1 MSINALTGFAER
13 LAGLSG
19 WQRMVVAALLGAL
32 SAAAFPPLPGVLL
45 LIPAFTGLV
54 WLIGNEAGP
63 PRLWGLAIGWAFG
76 FGQFAAGLYWIGVAF
91 LVDAET
97 FGWMAPFAVA
107 GLAAGL
113 ALFTV
118 LSVLPLTTTRLAGAG
133 RILVFAAWWTVI
145 EWVRSW
151 ILTGFPW
158 NLIGSAWAFSD
169 SVLQAASVVGA
180 YGLSLLTVAVAALPA
195 SLTDFRASRRV
206 GALAV
211 VASFALLGLVTLGGA
226 VRLMGADEGVE
237 PGVRL
242 RLVQPAIQQSMKWD
256 PGLLQQHVFEQLGL
270 SRAPAL
276 PGQPLPTHVIWAET
290 AVPFDLGLSPELRE
304 VLGGIVPAEG
314 VIIVGAPRGEP
325 QPDGR
330 RRVWNSLLALDRQG
344 TIVGTYDKAQLVP
357 FGEYLPFRFVLDLIP
372 LFRQRADFSAG
383 TGRATLRLPGLP
395 PTSPL
400 ICYEVIFPTEVVDR
414 GAGARWMI
422 NLTNDAWFGATSGPY
437 QHFVAARLRAVEEG
451 LPVVRVANTGVSGV
465 IDAYGQ
471 VRAELGLGERGFL
484 DADLPR
490 APDGATLYARW
501 GNLIVLLLVFVTA
514 LAGLRLGR
522 R

>member
-1 MSINALTGFAER
+1 MSLSALTRLAER
-13 LAGLSG
+13 LTGLPG
-19 WQRMVVAALLGAL
+19 WQRMVVAAVLGAL
-32 SAAAFPPLPGVLL
+32 SAAAFPPLPGVIL

-54 WLIGNEAGP
+54 WLVGNETRP
-63 PRLWGLAIGWAFG
+63 PRFWGLAIGWAFG
-76 FGQFAAGLYWIGVAF
+76 FGQFAAGLYWIGIAF
-91 LVDAET
+91 LVDAEI

-118 LSVLPLTTTRLAGAG
+118 LSVLPLTSPRLSGAG

-158 NLIGSAWAFSD
+158 NMIGSAWAFSD
-169 SVLQAASVVGA
+169 SVLQAASVIGT
-180 YGLSLLTVAVAALPA
+180 YGLSLITVAVAALPA
-195 SLTDFRASRRV
+195 SLADPRARRRTS
-206 GALAV
+206 ALAV
-211 VASFALLGLVTLGGA
+211 VASFALLGLITVGGA
-226 VRLMGADEGVE
+226 FRLMAADEGVE
-237 PGVRL
+237 PGIRL

-256 PGLLQQHVFEQLGL
+256 PGLLQQHVFEQLEL

-276 PGQPLPTHVIWAET
+276 PGQPAPTHVIWAET
-290 AVPFDLGLSPELRE
+290 AVPFDLGVSPELRE
-304 VLGGIVPAEG
+304 ILGGAAPPEG
-314 VIIVGAPRGEP
+314 LIIVGAPRGEP

-330 RRVWNSLLALDRQG
+330 RRVWNSMLALDTRG
-344 TIVGTYDKAQLVP
+344 SIVATYDKAHLVP

-383 TGRATLRLPGLP
+383 PGRATLRLPGLP
-395 PTSPL
+395 AASPL
-400 ICYEVIFPTEVVDR
+400 ICYEVIFPGEVVEQ

-471 VRAELGLGERGFL
+471 VRAELGLGEKGFL

-490 APDGATLYARW
+490 APEGETLYARW
-501 GNLIVLLLVFVTA
+501 GNLIVLLLVVATA

-522 R
+522 P